1 MISSVFMVLL
11 NMVQQ
16 KLQNTKNEKTIAKEN
31 MSNALTLYKKLKFSC
46 NKEYKMYEK
55 EIETVSKKYN
65 ESKKA
70 HNLAVKE
77 AYEIIVAAMA
87 VRTFAYK
94 KTKLMLEAE
103 VQLSSVIKERKLR
116 MKDWV
121 TKNTDYKCAKLEKKE
136 AMKKHSNLY
145 SNTLFYT
152 FSSDEINALQQSR
165 ENYMKYVIRCVDK
178 QECLME
184 ALNMYKASTDVYQA
198 LKEKICNELIK
209 ELL

>member
-1 MISSVFMVLL
+1 MVLL
-11 NMVQQ
+11 NVVQQ
-16 KLQNTKNEKTIAKEN
+16 KLQNTKNEKTIAKKN
-31 MSNALTLYKKLKFSC
+31 MTNAFALLKFSS
-46 NKEYKMYEK
+46 NKEYKVYEK

-87 VRTFAYK
+87 VRSFAYK

-116 MKDWV
+116 IKDWV

-145 SNTLFYT
+145 SNTVFYT

-178 QECLME
+178 QEYLME
-184 ALNMYKASTDVYQA
+184 ALNMYKASTDVYRA

>member
-11 NMVQQ
+11 NVAQQ
-16 KLQNTKNEKTIAKEN
+16 KLQNTKKEKTIAKEN
-31 MSNALTLYKKLKFSC
+31 RNNAFTLLKFSS
-46 NKEYKMYEK
+46 NKEYKVYEK
-55 EIETVSKKYN
+55 EMETVSKKYN
-65 ESKKA
+65 DSKKA
-70 HNLAVKE
+70 HILAIKE

-87 VRTFAYK
+87 VRSFAYK

-121 TKNTDYKCAKLEKKE
+121 IKNTDYKCAKLEKKE
-136 AMKKHSNLY
+136 AMKKHSILY

-152 FSSDEINALQQSR
+152 FNSDERNALHQSR

-178 QECLME
+178 RECLME
-184 ALNMYKASTDVYQA
+184 ALNMYKASTDVYRA